1 MVHHATVRTAALS
14 RGDHRA
20 RGRGVEVS
28 TPRTDTPPRAAM
40 EQLLA
45 AHAPLAP
52 APLCPEILA
61 HQAHSLVDIWEAAE
75 VLAGDSLAAPF
86 WAYAWPGGCALA
98 RVILDESELVR
109 GRTVLDFGAGGGVTS
124 LAAAHAGAA
133 SVTANDIDDWALTTI
148 DVAARAQGLEVAT
161 LLDDICARP
170 ALVDG
175 YEVVLCSDLAYERS
189 ETPRQRAVLERA
201 AARGATVLVADA
213 GRTYFDAA
221 GMSLLASFVIE
232 VPADLEGVSE
242 RQARVYRL

>member
-1 MVHHATVRTAALS
+1 MVHHAVVRAAPL
-14 RGDHRA
+14 
-20 RGRGVEVS
+20 
-28 TPRTDTPPRAAM
+28 TTQRTDAPPRAAM
-40 EQLLA
+40 ERLLA

-75 VLAGDSLAAPF
+75 GLAGGSLAAPF

-98 RVILDESELVR
+98 RVILDDPALVR

-124 LAAAHAGAA
+124 LAAAYVGAA
-133 SVTANDIDDWALTTI
+133 SITANDIDGWALTTI
-148 DVAARAQGLEVAT
+148 DIAARGQGLEVTT

-189 ETPRQRAVLERA
+189 EAPRQRAVLERA
-201 AARGATVLVADA
+201 A
-213 GRTYFDAA
+213 
-221 GMSLLASFVIE
+221 
-232 VPADLEGVSE
+232 
-242 RQARVYRL
+242 